1 MERRQPTRKIAVI
14 LALLWLAQAAI
25 PCLANVAV
33 LEIDRL
39 GTPVARAEGV
49 EITLDWPDGAARGQ
63 LNLRATLVDAGELG
77 YRWRALDGRCA
88 LDRGADG
95 AWRCIGRVK
104 ARGAS
109 GLDLSLRLHEG
120 ALRLEL
126 GSGRSRLAASTSDR
140 EGVFGLELVKVPA
153 VWLQPVLATLW
164 RDARLTAGSI
174 DAQWQLQSSED
185 AATLGGPLA
194 LTGVGMDTADG
205 RIAAE
210 GIRAKGKAQL
220 RLEDAAT
227 RIETSLDLS
236 GGEFLV
242 GALYVALPDH
252 AIGFSTRLSGRDDGR
267 WQVESLRWRDPD
279 ALDLEANAMLDFSTA
294 SYLRAAELRFAL
306 PDLSL
311 AQPRYFDSLA
321 ASLGLAGLA
330 MSGSAQG
337 RLALREGDWHALDL
351 DAQGVNLEDGQ
362 ARFGATGVDGSLRL
376 RHGSDAAE
384 GTLSWATAHLHTLAL
399 GAARL
404 PLRSVDGGVALTAPV
419 SMSLLGGTLRLAK
432 LSYAPRGEDERLE
445 LSLALADADLGTL
458 SAAFGWPAF
467 SGKVSGE
474 LPEVR
479 YENQR
484 LEFAGGLSAGLF
496 DGQVRVSQL
505 SMERP
510 FGVAPM
516 LAASIDFSGL
526 DLAPLTGVFGFG
538 EITGRLDGRIH
549 GLRLVDWEPVA
560 FDAAFHTVPRRGERQ
575 RISQRAVREL
585 TEVGGG
591 GLAAGLQNQVLKAF
605 SSFGYS
611 RIGLSCVLANNVCA
625 MGGAGPADGG
635 GYVIVD
641 GSGLPR
647 VNVIGHQK
655 QVDWP
660 VLVGRL
666 KAATE
671 GRMPVID

>member
-1 MERRQPTRKIAVI
+1 MERRHRTCKVVARAASLL
-14 LALLWLAQAAI
+14 LALAAA
-25 PCLANVAV
+25 PSPAHVAV

-39 GTPVARAEGV
+39 GTPLARAEGV

-63 LNLRATLVDAGELG
+63 INLRATLLDAGELG
-77 YRWRALDGRCA
+77 YRWRTLDGHCV
-88 LDRGADG
+88 LDRGGDG
-95 AWRCIGRVK
+95 AWRCAGRVE
-104 ARGAS
+104 ARGAA

-126 GSGRSRLAASTSDR
+126 GNRRSRLAATTSDQA
-140 EGVFGLELVKVPA
+140 GALGLELIKVPA
-153 VWLQPVLATLW
+153 TWLQPVLTTVW
-164 RDARLTAGSI
+164 SEARLTAGSI
-174 DAQWQLQSSED
+174 DAQWQVRTQDD
-185 AATLGGPLA
+185 AVTLGGA
-194 LTGVGMDTADG
+194 LVLEGVGMDTADG

-210 GIRAKGKAQL
+210 GIRAAGQAQV
-220 RLEDAAT
+220 RLEEAAT
-227 RIETSLDLS
+227 RVESNLDFR

-242 GALYVALPDH
+242 GPLYVALPDH
-252 AIGFSTRLSGRDDGR
+252 AVGFGARLAGSGGER
-267 WQVESLRWRDPD
+267 WQIESLRWSDPG
-279 ALDLEANAMLDFSTA
+279 AAELEASAALDFSA
-294 SYLRAAELRFAL
+294 EPFLRAAALRFAL
-306 PDLSL
+306 PDLSV
-311 AQPRYFDSLA
+311 AQPRYFESLA
-321 ASLGLAGLA
+321 ASLGLAGLM
-330 MSGSAQG
+330 MSGAARGQ
-337 RLALREGDWHALDL
+337 AELREGGWHALDL
-351 DAQGVNLEDGQ
+351 DVQKVSLEDGQ

-376 RHGSDAAE
+376 SRGADAVDGS
-384 GTLSWATAHLHTLAL
+384 LSWAAAHMHSLQF

-404 PLRSVDGGVALTAPV
+404 PLRSAEGGLMLTSPV
-419 SMSLLGGTLRLAK
+419 SVPLLGGILRLAK
-432 LSYAPRGEDERLE
+432 LNYTPQADDERLE
-445 LSLALADADLGTL
+445 LSLALEDADLGAL

-467 SGKVSGE
+467 TGKVSGE
-474 LPEVR
+474 LPQVR
-479 YENQR
+479 YESQR
-484 LEFAGGLSAGLF
+484 LEFAGGLRAGLF
-496 DGQVRVSQL
+496 DGQVQVSQL

-516 LAASIDFSGL
+516 LAASIDVSGL
-526 DLAPLTGVFGFG
+526 DLAPLTGAFGFG
-538 EITGRLDGRIH
+538 EITGRLDGHIH

-560 FDAAFHTVPRRGERQ
+560 FDAAFHTVARRGERQ

-605 SSFGYS
+605 SSFGYA
-611 RIGLSCVLANNVCA
+611 RIGLSCVLANNVCT

-655 QVDWP
+655 RVDWP